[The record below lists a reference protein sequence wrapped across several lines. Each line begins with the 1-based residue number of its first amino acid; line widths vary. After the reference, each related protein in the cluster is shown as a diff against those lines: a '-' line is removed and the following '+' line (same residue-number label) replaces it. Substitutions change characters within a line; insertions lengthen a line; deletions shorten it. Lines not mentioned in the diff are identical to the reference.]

1 MAIKFLAIASLLA
14 ATVLTP
20 IHARFSD
27 GKVVKPI
34 PTPAIRAQLS
44 RMETIVS
51 PPLSQDR
58 DAYLWVYLM
67 FVYLFSGLAFYLLYT
82 HTLKVIRVRQD
93 YLGRQ
98 CTITDRT
105 IHLTGIPRDM
115 RSETAIK
122 NHVERMGIGTVDSV
136 TVCRDWK
143 VLDDMMK
150 RRDALLRKLEEAW
163 CAYLLRRRMQQSIG
177 TLPTTQLDL
186 LPVSGTAEEP
196 LLPSNVQVSPKRRR
210 PTTTIWRLSFHYG
223 IPHLSYKG
231 VDAIDYYTIKLEALD
246 KKIEETRK
254 QEFRALSSAFV
265 TLDSVAAAVSALSK
279 RRIPCVILTY
289 TAANGCTSSSGS

>member
-14 ATVLTP
+14 AVVLTP

-27 GKVVKPI
+27 GKVVKPTVL
-34 PTPAIRAQLS
+34 TPAMQTRSSQMGAV
-44 RMETIVS
+44 VS
-51 PPLSQDR
+51 PPPDLGR
-58 DAYLWVYLM
+58 DTYLWVYLM

-98 CTITDRT
+98 CTITHRT
-105 IHLTGIPRDM
+105 IRLSGIPRDM

-136 TVCRDWK
+136 TICRDWK

-150 RRDALLRKLEEAW
+150 QRDALIRKLEEAW
-163 CAYLLRRRMQQSIG
+163 CAYISRRRLLRSMG
-177 TLPTTQLDL
+177 TLSNTQPDL
-186 LPVSGTAEEP
+186 QPVSGTAEEP
-196 LLPSNVQVSPKRRR
+196 LLNGDVQIRPKRRR
-210 PTTTIWRLSFHYG
+210 PTTIIWRLSFQYG
-223 IPHLSYKG
+223 IPQLSYKRL
-231 VDAIDYYTIKLEALD
+231 DAIDYYTMKLEALD
-246 KKIEETRK
+246 TKIEGTRK

-265 TLDSVAAAVSALSK
+265 TLNSVAAAVSARTVK
-279 RRIPCVILTY
+279 Y
-289 TAANGCTSSSGS
+289 